1 MGIRFCGCPFFVDK
15 KSFMAD
21 AKQKEMIKMCEA
33 GKYKW
38 GENEKT
44 FFNKKNDTNA
54 PNDNLG
60 DMRLFP
66 DDLLGST
73 ASATECTG
81 LVPAGVQSP
90 DEAEN
95 YAQLYAIH
103 EQKPAWKRETNGKPI
118 PRNED

>member
-1 MGIRFCGCPFFVDK
+1 M
-15 KSFMAD
+15 S
-21 AKQKEMIKMCEA
+21 KEHTIPAQTLPILET
-33 GKYKW
+33 
-38 GENEKT
+38 E
-44 FFNKKNDTNA
+44 
-54 PNDNLG
+54 
-60 DMRLFP
+60 
-66 DDLLGST
+66 DL